1 MSAPVSRAVNCK
13 GPRPIF
19 DMRECQWIRDV
30 CFTPQ
35 ESGHA
40 QGRHR
45 CPFKCQDQTS
55 DSQLYAATSRSIM
68 TAV

>member
-1 MSAPVSRAVNCK
+1 MSASVSRAVNCK

-35 ESGHA
+35 ERTCSGA
-40 QGRHR
+40 
-45 CPFKCQDQTS
+45 PSMSIKCQDQTS

-68 TAV
+68 TAA